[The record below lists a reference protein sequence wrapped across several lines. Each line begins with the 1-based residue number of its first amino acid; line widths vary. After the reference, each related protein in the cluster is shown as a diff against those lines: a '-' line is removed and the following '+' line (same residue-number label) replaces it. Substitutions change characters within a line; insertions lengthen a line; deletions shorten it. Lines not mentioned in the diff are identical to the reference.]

1 MSTDLRRENLL
12 NLTEK
17 QETFSKQVPK
27 NLLANILYFIL
38 NVIIGLFL
46 VPFFIDSL
54 GVASYA
60 LVPLATSITGYVNL
74 VVQSLNTSVSRYL
87 TIDLQR
93 NEFKKANITF
103 NTALF
108 GTLGIILLMLPLV
121 VLVSYYAPSFFEIP
135 TSQENA
141 ARILFLGV
149 ISSFLLRA
157 WGSNF
162 GVSLFAYN
170 RLDLQNLV
178 NAVNILVQ
186 VGLIVLLFRLYSPN
200 LVYIG
205 LAYLIGAASAVILTI
220 VLSRKTNPYLK
231 VNIKDFHRSKVNEI
245 TEMGGWV
252 IINQIGSLLFLQID
266 LIVVNKLFGTVAG
279 GEYSVVLTWSM
290 MLRTI
295 AGMLVGVLTP
305 VILTYYAKGRI
316 EELISVSKSTVK
328 LTGLAMALPIG
339 YICGFAP
346 QLLTLWVGPEFA
358 KLSLLMVL
366 MLSHLVI
373 NLPITPLFAINVAY
387 NKVRI
392 PGIVTFFMGI
402 GNFLLAIIIPYLT
415 GWHYY
420 GVATAGAIMLTL
432 KNAFFT
438 PWYATKVLG
447 ISRTAFLNSMLP
459 GIFAMI
465 VTAGLSS
472 LVAKYLQISDIISL
486 IICGTILTAIYL
498 SIVWEFGLKP
508 SERQTAGSFM
518 PIKIRNRLNHEAKCD
533 R

>member
-1 MSTDLRRENLL
+1 ML

-17 QETFSKQVPK
+17 QETFGKQVPK
-27 NLLANILYFIL
+27 NLLANVSYFIL

-54 GVASYA
+54 GMASYS
-60 LVPLATSITGYVNL
+60 LIPLATSLTGYVNL
-74 VVQSLNTSVSRYL
+74 VVQSLNASASRYL
-87 TIDLQR
+87 TIDLQKK
-93 NEFKKANITF
+93 EFKQANITF

-108 GTLGIILLMLPLV
+108 GTLGVILLMLPIG
-121 VLVSYYAPSFFEIP
+121 VLISYYAPLFFEIP
-135 TSQENA
+135 SSQENA

-149 ISSFLLRA
+149 ISSFLLRT

-178 NAVNILVQ
+178 NTINILVQ
-186 VGLIVLLFRLYSPN
+186 VGLIVLLFKLYSPS

-205 LAYLIGAASAVILTI
+205 LAYLIGAIIAFFVTILF
-220 VLSRKTNPYLK
+220 SRKINPYLK
-231 VNIKDFHRSKVNEI
+231 VNIKDFRRSKVKEI

-279 GEYSVVLTWSM
+279 GEYSIILTWSV

-305 VILTYYAKGRI
+305 VVLTYYAKERT
-316 EELISVSKSTVK
+316 EELIRLSKNTVK

-339 YICGFAP
+339 YVCGFAP
-346 QLLTLWVGPEFA
+346 QLLSLWVGPEFT
-358 KLSLLMVL
+358 KLSFLMFL
-366 MLSHLVI
+366 MLSHLII
-373 NLPITPLFAINVAY
+373 NLPVMPLFAINVAY

-402 GNFLLAIIIPYLT
+402 GNVLLALIIPYLT
-415 GWHYY
+415 GWGYY
-420 GVATAGAIMLTL
+420 GIAVAGAIMLTF

-438 PWYATKVLG
+438 PWYATRVLG
-447 ISRTAFLNSMLP
+447 IPRTTFVNSMLP
-459 GIFAMI
+459 GVFAM
-465 VTAGLSS
+465 VMTAGVSRLINYF
-472 LVAKYLQISDIISL
+472 VPISGFGAL
-486 IICGTILTAIYL
+486 IICGVSV
-498 SIVWEFGLKP
+498 SIVYVYSIWIFIIEEAERKIVVSILPSSIKTRLK
-508 SERQTAGSFM
+508 TIKSF
-518 PIKIRNRLNHEAKCD
+518 AK
-533 R
+533 

>member
-1 MSTDLRRENLL
+1 MLD
-12 NLTEK
+12 LTEK
-17 QETFSKQVPK
+17 QEIFSKQVPK
-27 NLLANILYFIL
+27 NLLANVLYFIL
-38 NVIIGLFL
+38 NVTIGLFL

-60 LVPLATSITGYVNL
+60 LIPLATSLTGYVNL

-87 TIDLQR
+87 TIDLQKR
-93 NEFKKANITF
+93 EFEKANITF
-103 NTALF
+103 NTAIF
-108 GTLGIILLMLPLV
+108 GTLGIILLMLPLI

-157 WGSNF
+157 WSSNF

-170 RLDLQNLV
+170 RLDLQNLI
-178 NAVNILVQ
+178 NAVNVLVQ
-186 VGLIVLLFRLYSPN
+186 VGLIILFFRFYSPS

-205 LAYLIGAASAVILTI
+205 LSHLIGAAVASILTI
-220 VLSRKTNPYLK
+220 FFSSKINPHLN
-231 VNIKDFHRSKVNEI
+231 VNIKDFRKSKVNEI
-245 TEMGGWV
+245 TGMGGWV

-305 VILTYYAKGRI
+305 VILTYYAKGKI
-316 EELISVSKSTVK
+316 NELIKVSKSTVK

-373 NLPITPLFAINVAY
+373 NLPVMPLFAINVAY